1 MAAIDKATAAE
12 RLVVSAII
20 MAERGEDPLAIHV
33 VAASALQV
41 LRDLIKKAGDEYVEQ
56 VLKVGAFTIA
66 SARVKG
72 HSVNLPPN
80 ARMDAV
86 VEKIVVGIEAGEVTQ
101 ASDLIINLDAAGR
114 RSLLDCIVKP
124 YNFLKHADND
134 PLVTLDETDIDPDH
148 VIGHALSAL
157 TMVSPGKPLPDTMK
171 PYLERR
177 DLLAPEQPSET
188 QR

>member
-1 MAAIDKATAAE
+1 MAEIDKATAAE

-33 VAASALQV
+33 VAASALNL

-56 VLKVGAFTIA
+56 VLKIGAFTIA

-72 HSVNLPPN
+72 EAVNLPTNPE
-80 ARMDAV
+80 MDAV
-86 VEKIVVGIEAGEVTQ
+86 VEKVIGGIAAGEVTQ

-114 RSLLDCIVKP
+114 RALLECIVKP

-134 PLVTLDETDIDPDH
+134 PLATMDDSDIDPDH

-157 TMVSPGKPLPDTMK
+157 TMVSPGKSLPDTIE

-177 DLLAPEQPSET
+177 GLLGVARPDG
-188 QR
+188 